1 MQYIKNN
8 LLLIIGIIV
17 GSLAGFFYW
26 KFVGCSSG
34 RCLIT
39 SRPVNA
45 TIYGA
50 ILGGLLFSIFKPNK
64 K

>member
-39 SRPVNA
+39 SSPVNA

>member
-26 KFVGCSSG
+26 KYVGCSSG